1 MIINQIYEVERP
13 DYESFVRRLIGGFGR
28 LEREET
34 DEYELIYIVS
44 KRTDKIWCARKSFKN
59 GEPEQYFIVDYPD
72 RDEWTAA
79 QPTHQVVLDTP
90 EQVQTLLDALKKRRE
105 ENERIVSSGASR
117 AEEENQTSN

>member
-1 MIINQIYEVERP
+1 MNINQIYEVDRP

-28 LEREET
+28 LEREENE
-34 DEYELIYIVS
+34 EYELVYITS

-72 RDEWTAA
+72 RDEWVAA

-105 ENERIVSSGASR
+105 ECERSVSECVCG
-117 AEEENQTSN
+117 AEEKN

>member
-1 MIINQIYEVERP
+1 MTINQIYEVERP

-34 DEYELIYIVS
+34 EEYKLIYIVS

-72 RDEWTAA
+72 RDEWMAA

-105 ENERIVSSGASR
+105 DYERTVSGSVGR
-117 AEEENQTSN
+117 TEEKN